1 MSCTCCDLTTPSFEP
16 FIDPYSLDLLCPL
29 DNQKKT
35 FKLTVGTPRSGSPR
49 KSRLQDLPIE
59 LYHNCLQYLDVGSI
73 TTLRSISQTT
83 RSAIDSLL
91 QYKVLY
97 EHASNALR
105 ACLRTGIAPHIP
117 LIRLHRALTTMECHY
132 CKTSETPSINFSS
145 YLSLHT
151 GYRTCLFCVR
161 NNPRL
166 KSTEFKTLM
175 PLCTNPRSSIHM
187 TPLPILRT
195 LPGLYNTRLDP
206 GHVPPPPA
214 NLVLCS
220 AIPTKPGRSFSE
232 QERKAIFGNE
242 DIPAVVHHPLV
253 KACNES
259 NINPATNYI
268 GPDTPKQITHRYAS
282 VVSFPYVPPS
292 KSGRDYGVFCTEC
305 VLMMRYREE
314 QWTARQRR
322 HHWHPILASKETVA
336 RITKAREMACRQ
348 YLVSEEAQNEVA
360 KLDEEGRMMSLAAHL
375 KTHVAVED
383 TVSAEWKAWR
393 KEQKGPPLPLYHHN
407 RFG

>member
-1 MSCTCCDLTTPSFEP
+1 
-16 FIDPYSLDLLCPL
+16 
-29 DNQKKT
+29 
-35 FKLTVGTPRSGSPR
+35 
-49 KSRLQDLPIE
+49 
-59 LYHNCLQYLDVGSI
+59 
-73 TTLRSISQTT
+73 
-83 RSAIDSLL
+83 
-91 QYKVLY
+91 
-97 EHASNALR
+97 
-105 ACLRTGIAPHIP
+105 
-117 LIRLHRALTTMECHY
+117 
-132 CKTSETPSINFSS
+132 
-145 YLSLHT
+145 
-151 GYRTCLFCVR
+151 
-161 NNPRL
+161 
-166 KSTEFKTLM
+166 
-175 PLCTNPRSSIHM
+175 M

-393 KEQKGPPLPLYHHN
+393 KEQKGSPLPLYHHN